1 MKYRPIDLRA
11 HEVRGILAGRQT
23 QIRRVMKPQPSKQLL
38 DDYEEIRIKYGINT
52 TDGQMIADCFPLR
65 FGAVGDRLWVQET
78 WQYYDWNEEGEPC
91 IRFSADNST
100 TWPEPGLDAWED
112 KLVDVWADL
121 SRTENYSIDNRASDR
136 RWRPSIHMP
145 RWASRITLEVTAVR
159 VERLHDISEADAWA
173 EGCEPGE
180 NDEYGRTFPAEVDH
194 GNGCTESWDCAKD
207 WYADRWDSIRAS
219 NRPNLPERASSRR
232 YARVKAWLDK
242 HPDTASWAAN
252 PWVWVI
258 EFTRVQGGAE

>member
-65 FGAVGDRLWVQET
+65 FGAVGDRLWGRET
-78 WQYYDWNEEGEPC
+78 WDYHVHALDELNEKDGP
-91 IRFSADNST
+91 F
-100 TWPEPGLDAWED
+100 
-112 KLVDVWADL
+112 VYWADPF
-121 SRTENYSIDNRASDR
+121 SHQDR
-136 RWRPSIHMP
+136 ISSRWRSPIHMP
-145 RWASRITLEVTAVR
+145 RWASRITLDVVNVR
-159 VERLHDISEADAWA
+159 VESLQDISEADAWA